1 MKIRKLFSEADLASI
16 KQATAAAE
24 TRTGGEIVPYIVER
38 VIDHAEARWRGAALG
53 SMGMALL
60 AGVVHALEGFW
71 GGHGVWWITLPA
83 LAGGGIG
90 YVVAGVDA
98 VGRRLLPKDQIERA
112 VRLRAEAAF
121 LEEEVFNTRDRT
133 GVLVLLALSEHQAV
147 IIGDEGINRAVP
159 EGEWQRL
166 VDDLVAGI
174 KAGRAAAA
182 LVETIARCGEVL
194 ETHRVEIRPD
204 DEDELADAPR
214 LRER

>member
-1 MKIRKLFSEADLASI
+1 MKIRKLFSEADLAAI

-53 SMGMALL
+53 AMGLALL

-83 LAGGGIG
+83 LTGGGIG
-90 YVVAGVDA
+90 YVAAGFDA
-98 VGRRLLPKDQIERA
+98 VGRRLLPQDQIERA

-133 GVLVLLALSEHQAV
+133 GVLVMLALAEHQAV

-182 LVETIARCGEVL
+182 MEETIARCGEVL
-194 ETHRVEIRPD
+194 VSHRVKLRQD

-214 LRER
+214 LREH